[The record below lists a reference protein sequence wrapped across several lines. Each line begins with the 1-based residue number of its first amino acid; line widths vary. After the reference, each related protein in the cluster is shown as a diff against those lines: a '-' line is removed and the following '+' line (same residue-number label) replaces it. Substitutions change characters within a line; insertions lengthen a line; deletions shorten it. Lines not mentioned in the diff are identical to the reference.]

1 MKKIIS
7 KNDVSKKEDA
17 KTVNDVTLR
26 LNSVTLLYRIQ
37 PTFVVL

>member
-1 MKKIIS
+1 MMLAKK
-7 KNDVSKKEDA
+7 VDA